1 MGLFDFLK
9 KEEVVEETVDV
20 MTRQEVL
27 DFVSTHRAEVD
38 YKFDLLR
45 EKLMDEVKRVSAIV
59 DPMPASLTQQ
69 QILDIIVNV
78 VRTESVSKDEMLMM
92 REDLL
97 KIMDEKIAVYDV
109 DEDAEMAAMMDQKL
123 EHLEVVAED
132 MEDSK
137 FAKVYNQAVV
147 ELKTIPNKGATV
159 ASVRKFLINFVE
171 LLKP

>member
-1 MGLFDFLK
+1 MGLFDFFK

-45 EKLMDEVKRVSAIV
+45 EQLMDEVKRSSVIV

>member
-1 MGLFDFLK
+1 MGLFDFFK
-9 KEEVVEETVDV
+9 KEEVVVETQDVMSRQETV
-20 MTRQEVL
+20 

-45 EKLMDEVKRVSAIV
+45 EELMNKLSQVHAIV
-59 DPMPASLTQQ
+59 DPMPASLSQQ

-78 VRTESVSKDEMLMM
+78 IRTEAVSKEEMLMM

-97 KIMDEKIAVYDV
+97 HAMDEKIKMYDV
-109 DEDAEMAAMMDQKL
+109 DEDAEMVAMMDQKL
-123 EHLEVVAED
+123 EHLEVVPED
-132 MEDSK
+132 MSDSK
-137 FAKVYNQAVV
+137 FAQVYNQAVV

>member
-1 MGLFDFLK
+1 MGLFDFFK
-9 KEEVVEETVDV
+9 KEEEVVETVDV
-20 MTRQEVL
+20 MTRQETL

-45 EKLMDEVKRVSAIV
+45 EELMDQVKRVSAIV
-59 DPMPASLTQQ
+59 DPAPASLTQQ

>member
-1 MGLFDFLK
+1 MGLFDFFK
-9 KEEVVEETVDV
+9 KEEVVETVDV
-20 MTRQEVL
+20 MTRQETL

>member
-1 MGLFDFLK
+1 MGLFDFFK
-9 KEEVVEETVDV
+9 KEEVVETVDV
-20 MTRQEVL
+20 MTRQETL

-45 EKLMDEVKRVSAIV
+45 EELMDQFKRVSAIV
-59 DPMPASLTQQ
+59 DPAPASLTQQ

>member
-9 KEEVVEETVDV
+9 KEEVVAETPDV